1 MSSPIATSPLSSCTG
16 SLASTSYVNDVV
28 AAVRQLTQATA
39 AFEQRLADTEVR
51 LAELD
56 QRVAANQAPVPGN

>member
-1 MSSPIATSPLSSCTG
+1 M
-16 SLASTSYVNDVV
+16 NDVV

-51 LAELD
+51 LAQLD
-56 QRVAANQAPVPGN
+56 QRVGANQAPVPGN